1 MPTIYKKRN
10 QLKSKADEIFKKY
23 HNELGYGYFRAKE
36 LACVYCQVM
45 FEKEDASLGIK
56 FDWETVK
63 FYIKST
69 SYGE

>member
-10 QLKSKADEIFKKY
+10 QLKAKADEIFKKY

-36 LACVYCQVM
+36 LACMYCQTM
-45 FEKEDASLGIK
+45 LNNGDTSLGK
-56 FDWETVK
+56 NRDWDTVK
-63 FYIKST
+63 FYIQST